1 MPRPRYAV
9 RLLYFTDPDVLP
21 LMQFSV
27 PLCANNSLISS
38 MLDVFQRQS
47 AVSVLQFRFSLLSCR
62 DGLVALPGRGGGGGA
77 IGGGGG
83 V

>member
-1 MPRPRYAV
+1 MRSQVLPRCAV
-9 RLLYFTDPDVLP
+9 DYFISSGDVLP

-27 PLCANNSLISS
+27 PLCANNSLINS

-62 DGLVALPGRGGGGGA
+62 DGLAALPGRSGVGGREE
-77 IGGGGG
+77 